1 MADMDV
7 GMKNIGMKNRLVA
20 RVTEYQMPPFRD
32 ALVLGRE
39 ASIGC
44 HAVRRA
50 LTLLVK
56 TPFVHIELDDPVV
69 ADILIRENLLRR
81 LPQERVIAFVLEHV
95 KPLMG
100 IEEVLQVDLDVEVT
114 LTAPAT

>member
-1 MADMDV
+1 MSNV
-7 GMKNIGMKNRLVA
+7 QMKHNLVA
-20 RVTEYQMPPFRD
+20 RVTEYQIPPFRD

-50 LTLLVK
+50 LTLLVR
-56 TPFVHIELDDPVV
+56 TPFAHIELDDPVV

-81 LPQERVIAFVLEHV
+81 VPQEKIIAFVLEHI

-100 IEEVLQVDLDVEVT
+100 AEDVLQVELDVEISVT
-114 LTAPAT
+114 ATAA

>member
-1 MADMDV
+1 MNETQL
-7 GMKNIGMKNRLVA
+7 KNTLTA
-20 RVTEYQMPPFRD
+20 RVTEYQIPPFRD

-50 LTLLVK
+50 LSLLVK
-56 TPFVHIELDDPVV
+56 TPFTHIELGDPVI
-69 ADILIRENLLRR
+69 ADILIREDLLRR
-81 LPQERVIAFVLEHV
+81 MPQERVIAFVIEHI

-100 IEEVLQVDLDVEVT
+100 ITEVLQVELDIEVT
-114 LTAPAT
+114 VTTTTA

>member
-1 MADMDV
+1 MTDIQQS
-7 GMKNIGMKNRLVA
+7 KSHLVA
-20 RVTEYQMPPFRD
+20 RVTEYQIPPFRD
-32 ALVLGRE
+32 ALVLGRQ

-50 LTLLVK
+50 LSLLVK
-56 TPFVHIELDDPVV
+56 APFAHIELDDPVI

-81 LPQERVIAFVLEHV
+81 VPQEKIIAFVLEHV

-100 IEEVLQVDLDVEVT
+100 EEEVLQVDLDVEVT
-114 LTAPAT
+114 VISSAA

>member
-1 MADMDV
+1 
-7 GMKNIGMKNRLVA
+7 MKSGLVA
-20 RVTEYQMPPFRD
+20 RVSEYQIPPFRD

-56 TPFVHIELDDPVV
+56 TPFAHIELDDEIIS
-69 ADILIRENLLRR
+69 DILIRESLLRR
-81 LPQERVIAFVLEHV
+81 VPQEQVIAFVLEHI

-100 IEEVLQVDLDVEVT
+100 VEEIMQVDLDLEVT
-114 LTAPAT
+114 VSAVTA

>member
-1 MADMDV
+1 MDYGQMDSGLRAQV
-7 GMKNIGMKNRLVA
+7 K
-20 RVTEYQMPPFRD
+20 EYKMPPFRD

-44 HAVRRA
+44 QAMRRA
-50 LTLLVK
+50 LALLMK
-56 TPFVHIELDDPVV
+56 IPFAHIELDDAVI

-81 LPQERVIAFVLEHV
+81 VSKEQLIAFVLTHI

-100 IEEVLQVDLDVEVT
+100 ADEALQIDLDVEVT
-114 LTAPAT
+114 VAASAK

>member
-1 MADMDV
+1 MANV
-7 GMKNIGMKNRLVA
+7 QLKNHLVA
-20 RVTEYQMPPFRD
+20 RVTEYQIPPFRD

-50 LTLLVK
+50 LTLLVR
-56 TPFVHIELDDPVV
+56 TPFAHIEVDDPVI

-81 LPQERVIAFVLEHV
+81 VPQEKIIAFVLEHI

-100 IEEVLQVDLDVEVT
+100 AEEVLQVELDVEISVT
-114 LTAPAT
+114 ATAA

>member
-1 MADMDV
+1 MADV
-7 GMKNIGMKNRLVA
+7 QMKNNLVA
-20 RVTEYQMPPFRD
+20 RVSEYQIPPFRD

-56 TPFVHIELDDPVV
+56 TPFTHIELDDPVI

-81 LPQERVIAFVLEHV
+81 VPQERVIAFVLEHI

-100 IEEVLQVDLDVEVT
+100 VEEIMQVDLDIEVT
-114 LTAPAT
+114 VTASAA

>member
-1 MADMDV
+1 MADV
-7 GMKNIGMKNRLVA
+7 QMKRGLVA
-20 RVTEYQMPPFRD
+20 CVSEYQIPPFRD

-56 TPFVHIELDDPVV
+56 TPFAHIELDDEIIS
-69 ADILIRENLLRR
+69 DILIRESLLRR
-81 LPQERVIAFVLEHV
+81 VPQEQVIAFVLEHI

-100 IEEVLQVDLDVEVT
+100 VEEIMQVDLDLEVT
-114 LTAPAT
+114 VSAVTA